1 MQRPSHLGVDPVDAL
16 HDETTMKI
24 TVVGLGAVGGLMAA
38 RLANAGHAV
47 SGLARGATL
56 AAIRRHGVR
65 LDAGGEN
72 GITGTP
78 LEATYDAGALGLQD
92 LVIVAV
98 KGPALAAVAGQIQP
112 LLGPETMVMPAMNGV
127 PWWFL
132 RAGTSAAAVAGRR
145 LASVDPDGRIETCL
159 PLDRV
164 VGCVVH
170 LACSSP
176 EPGLVRLGFGNRL
189 IVGEP
194 AGGRSARVDSVV
206 ALLDG
211 AGFEA
216 EPSTDIRQQ
225 IWYKLWGNM
234 TMNPVSALT
243 GSDSHAILDDPLVL
257 DFMLGAMRESA
268 QIGDAI
274 GCSITESGHERMAI
288 ARALGP
294 FKTSMLQDAIAARP
308 LELDALVG
316 AVHEI
321 GGHLG
326 LAMPNIGALLGLARL
341 MARNRGLYPAAVG
354 AAPAV

>member
-1 MQRPSHLGVDPVDAL
+1 
-16 HDETTMKI
+16 MKI
-24 TVVGLGAVGGLMAA
+24 TVVGLGAVGGLIAA

-47 SGLARGATL
+47 SAFARGATL
-56 AAIRRHGVR
+56 AAVRRHGLR
-65 LDAGGEN
+65 LDSGSAS
-72 GITGTP
+72 GITSTP
-78 LEATYDAGALGLQD
+78 LDVTDDAHAIGVQD

-98 KGPALAAVAGQIQP
+98 KGPALAGVAEQIQP
-112 LLGPETMVMPAMNGV
+112 LLGPMTLVMPAMNGV

-132 RAGTSAAAVAGRR
+132 QTGALSEAVAGRR
-145 LASVDPDGRIETCL
+145 LASVDPNGKIEASL
-159 PLDRV
+159 PRDQV
-164 VGCVVH
+164 IGCVVH

-194 AGGRSARVDSVV
+194 AGGRSTRADAV
-206 ALLDG
+206 ATALGD
-211 AGFEA
+211 AGFDAEA
-216 EPSTDIRQQ
+216 CPDIRHQ

-243 GSDSHAILDDPLVL
+243 GADSHAILDDPLVL
-257 DFMLGAMRESA
+257 GFMLAAMREA
-268 QIGDAI
+268 ARIGDAI
-274 GCSITESGHERMAI
+274 GCSIAESGDERMAI

-294 FKTSMLQDAIAARP
+294 FKTSMLQDTLAARP

-326 LAMPNIGALLGLARL
+326 LAIPNIAALLGLARL
-341 MARNRGLYPAAVG
+341 MARSRGLYPAALP
-354 AAPAV
+354 AASR